1 MSIFNDLLLIN
12 YYEGVYNGEIED
24 ESNQEAALNFY
35 FNWLVRMAKKY
46 NIKISMTE
54 TDENVQEM
62 NKIIEDSLI
71 SKLYILEI
79 DDIVNNIVDD
89 LKTNNVKNGRVNDLD
104 IMICCENYL
113 STHKSDFVDGVYS
126 KLEKE
131 GIEYY

>member
-1 MSIFNDLLLIN
+1 MSVFNDLLLLN
-12 YYEGVYNGEIED
+12 YYEGIYNGEIQD
-24 ESNQEAALNFY
+24 ENNQESALNFY

-54 TDENVQEM
+54 TDENVQEIY
-62 NKIIEDSLI
+62 KIIEEILI

-79 DDIVNNIVDD
+79 DDIVNDIVND
-89 LKTNNVKNGRVNDLD
+89 LKTNNVKNGKVNDLD

-113 STHKSDFVDGVYS
+113 STYKSDFVDGVYE

-131 GIEYY
+131 GIKYY